1 MGAQQ
6 STRSD
11 NQNADTATDTAADAA
26 ALLKCVTA
34 QTNVLTEALEN
45 HDHRRGREKARGNVV
60 QVRHVG
66 DASFRTFT
74 TLKDAEK
81 AFGLRPTTISLMLDR
96 SCKQPSI
103 VELRKTIE
111 VKRFMRKKKGDCTI
125 VDRDCYEA
133 HASTSLGI
141 KYPYNSKNINLFT
154 QKKYID
160 QRALSLLSRIA
171 ASAKEEAVVSAR
183 AAHRERRF
191 VPRIEG
197 FTDEEVTA
205 SLGQDVPAADAA
217 RWAEELRA
225 FVDLVEELKGKL
237 ARGDL
242 DVVEVEKLA
251 VVRKLMDAHFR
262 LVFFTPGRCVGQ
274 KFRLFHLCKGDVRLL
289 HARLMS
295 MDRDMLINLPLKV
308 ACFWSADDEARLRA
322 LVGEL
327 RPPTLDGR
335 DETWA
340 AIASRLGTSRS
351 ARAVANHWIEMTQP
365 ERAARTGPAP
375 APVPPSLDP
384 YSRPYTPRKRE
395 RVAGVVEPSRGRSSS
410 RRKRSSK

>member
-1 MGAQQ
+1 MGARQ

-11 NQNADTATDTAADAA
+11 NQSADTATDTAADAV
-26 ALLKCVTA
+26 ALLKCVTT
-34 QTNVLTEALEN
+34 QTDALTEALEN
-45 HDHRRGREKARGNVV
+45 HDHRRGREKARGKVV
-60 QVRHVG
+60 QVRRVG

-74 TLKDAEK
+74 TMSDAEK
-81 AFGLRPTTISLMLDR
+81 AFGLRTGAISLMLNR
-96 SCKQPSI
+96 SCKQASI

-125 VDRDCYEA
+125 VDRDIYEA
-133 HASTSLGI
+133 HARRLLGI
-141 KYPYNSKNINLFT
+141 KQPYNSKKINLFT

-160 QRALSLLSRIA
+160 PRASSLLSRIA
-171 ASAKEEAVVSAR
+171 ASSTEGAVVSAR

-191 VPRIEG
+191 VPECEG
-197 FTDEEVTA
+197 FTDEEVIA
-205 SLGQDVPAADAA
+205 SLGQDVSAEDAA
-217 RWAEELRA
+217 LWAGELGA
-225 FVDLVEELKGKL
+225 FVDLVEEHKSKL

-242 DVVEVEKLA
+242 DAAEVEKLA
-251 VVRKLMDAHFR
+251 QVRKLMDAHFR
-262 LVFFTPGRCVGQ
+262 LAFFTPGRCVGQ

-295 MDRDMLINLPLKV
+295 MDRDMLVNLPLKV
-308 ACFWSADDEARLRA
+308 ASFWSADDEARLRA

-327 RPPTLDGR
+327 RPPILAHGAMGR

-340 AIASRLGTSRS
+340 AIASRLGTRRS
-351 ARAVANHWIEMTQP
+351 AHAVADHWIEMTQP
-365 ERAARTGPAP
+365 ERPARKRG
-375 APVPPSLDP
+375 
-384 YSRPYTPRKRE
+384 RPRKRG